1 MAHQQTRVPADET
14 YDVIVVG
21 FGGAGASAAIAAA
34 DAGASVLVLERSYGG
49 GSTAHS
55 GGVVYAGGGTDVQ
68 QSAGVSDS
76 PEEMLA
82 YLKQESGGVVSDET
96 LRTFAEGSPKMID
109 WLRAQG
115 LEFDGSLCDY
125 KTSYPTNRHYLY
137 YSGNELTA
145 AARAVARPAARGH
158 RVHAKNFTGAVFY
171 AKLRESALRKGV
183 TVRPLA
189 DVRDLIVEDGTV
201 VGVEFAAPAPGKEPG
216 GWHKKLA
223 KTAGKMMIYYRPVGS
238 RLSKLADSAQ
248 RRRSQVHRAR
258 ARGGVVLATGGFGF
272 DMEMVSEHAPQY
284 AGLNA
289 LGPGGENGSAVK
301 LGAQVQ
307 AATDRMDSISGWRFI
322 CPPSAFME
330 GIVVD
335 GAGQRFTNEQL
346 YGATMTKPL
355 IEEHGGRGFVI
366 TDAATWRKARGQ
378 IRTQSAF
385 FHLPQLGYV
394 FSPFGHH
401 KANTLEKLARSC
413 KIDPAGLIRSAAEH
427 DAALASGEPDAY
439 GKNDEFR
446 HSLGQGPYY
455 AVNIGTD
462 ASRTFY
468 PLPFIT
474 LGGLVVDEGTGGT
487 VRESGEVIAG
497 LYAAGRSAVGIC
509 SNSYVSGLSLADA
522 VFSGRRAGEHA
533 AGVAR
538 SGAGAAAGT
547 HKKES
552 TA

>member
-1 MAHQQTRVPADET
+1 MAHQHTRVPADET

-21 FGGAGASAAIAAA
+21 FGGAGACAAIAAA
-34 DAGASVLVLERSYGG
+34 EAGASVLVLERSYGG

-76 PEEMLA
+76 PKEMFA
-82 YLKQESGGVVSDET
+82 YLKQESQGVVSDET
-96 LRTFAEGSPKMID
+96 LRAFAEGSPKMID

-125 KTSYPTNRHYLY
+125 KTSYPTNRHFLY

-145 AARAVARPAARGH
+145 EAAAVARPAARGH

-171 AKLRESALRKGV
+171 ARLREAALSKGV

-189 DVRDLIVEDGTV
+189 DVRRLVVEDGRV
-201 VGVEFAAPAPGKEPG
+201 VGVEFAAPEKGRDPGR
-216 GWHKKLA
+216 WHEKLA
-223 KTAGKMMIYYRPVGS
+223 KTAGKMMIYYRPVGR
-238 RLSKLADSAQ
+238 RLSEFSDGVQ
-248 RRRSQVHRAR
+248 RRRSRVHRAR

-272 DMEMVSEHAPQY
+272 DKELMTKHAPRY

-301 LGAQVQ
+301 LGAQVE
-307 AATDRMDSISGWRFI
+307 AATARMDSISGWRFI

-335 GAGQRFTNEQL
+335 AAGQRFANEQL

-366 TDAATWRKARGQ
+366 ADAATWRKARGQ
-378 IRTQSAF
+378 VRTQSAF
-385 FHLPQLGYV
+385 FQVPQLAYI
-394 FSPFGHH
+394 FSLFGHH

-413 KIDPAGLIRSAAEH
+413 KIDPAGLIRTAADH
-427 DAALASGEPDAY
+427 DAALAAGEADAF

-455 AVNIGTD
+455 AVDISTD

-474 LGGLVVDEGTGGT
+474 LGGLVVDEGTGAG
-487 VRESGEVIAG
+487 VRESGETISG
-497 LYAAGRSAVGIC
+497 LYAAGRAAVGIC

-533 AGVAR
+533 ASVAR
-538 SGAGAAAGT
+538 SEGAAGA

>member
-145 AARAVARPAARGH
+145 DARAVARPAARGH

-171 AKLRESALRKGV
+171 AQLRESALRKGV

-201 VGVEFAAPAPGKEPG
+201 VGVEFAAPEQGKEPG
-216 GWHKKLA
+216 GWHRKLA

-238 RLSKLADSAQ
+238 RMTKLSDSVQ
-248 RRRSQVHRAR
+248 RRRSRVHRAR
-258 ARGGVVLATGGFGF
+258 SRGGVILATGGFGF
-272 DMEMVSEHAPQY
+272 DKELVTKHAPQY

-301 LGAQVQ
+301 LGAQVD

-330 GIVVD
+330 GVVVD
-335 GAGQRFTNEQL
+335 GAGQRFANEQL

-355 IEEHGGRGFVI
+355 VEEHGGRGFVI
-366 TDAATWRKARGQ
+366 TDEATWRKARGQ
-378 IRTQSAF
+378 IRTQAAF
-385 FHLPQLGYV
+385 FHKPQLAYV

-413 KIDPAGLIRSAAEH
+413 KIDPAGLIRTAAEH

-487 VRESGEVIAG
+487 VRESGEAIPG

-538 SGAGAAAGT
+538 SGAGAAAGA
-547 HKKES
+547 HEKES